1 MKKYKTNI
9 IILILI
15 SVLIMY
21 LIMKDDFNNIIDA
34 IKNVDVKFLLIA
46 LILMILY
53 IFFQSMSLHLY
64 LKSINQCFT
73 SIKRLTSDFFLICIS
88 KFIQC
93 VGAAAIKTMGAD
105 LALWQ
110 TYGCYKLLDGIE
122 LQCG

>member
-21 LIMKDDFNNIIDA
+21 LIMKDDFSNIIGA

-46 LILMILY
+46 LILMTLY

-64 LKSINQCFT
+64 LKSI
-73 SIKRLTSDFFLICIS
+73 KKD
-88 KFIQC
+88 
-93 VGAAAIKTMGAD
+93 
-105 LALWQ
+105 
-110 TYGCYKLLDGIE
+110 YKLKDTFI
-122 LQCG
+122 LQVDNHFKCIY